1 MPETEKGTFLF
12 DLFEEKIRSFLFYLE
27 KAKKTYHI
35 QDIHQLRVNT
45 KRINA
50 IYQLI
55 ESATALNFDAE
66 SHLKPMREIFKSAGK
81 LREGQVN
88 LELIKAYDLHPDA
101 FMLYSVNLEKSQV
114 KTIRDLKKG
123 VESFDKISFDHTIG
137 MIKAYCE
144 QIGKTELL
152 DKMDQYIRM
161 KAISIEQLLQKKQHP
176 NNVHRIRMN
185 LKAMEPVLSLL
196 CSVSPE
202 KFGSEAFESLKE
214 TALYI
219 GEWHDRMILIKS
231 INGFLKNLNE
241 KNKYIKQAMLQLID
255 QIQNDIEELNEKIDA
270 KLTETLAHI
279 IQ

>member
-1 MPETEKGTFLF
+1 MPETENGTFLF
-12 DLFEEKIRSFLFYLE
+12 ELFEEKIRSFLFYLE
-27 KAKKTYHI
+27 KAEKTYHI
-35 QDIHQLRVNT
+35 QDIHQLRVNA

-88 LELIKAYDLHPDA
+88 LELMKAYDLHTDA
-101 FMLYSVNLEKSQV
+101 FMLYSVKLEKSQV

-137 MIKAYCE
+137 MINAYCE

-196 CSVSPE
+196 CSACPE

-231 INGFLKNLNE
+231 INGFLKTLNE
-241 KNKYIKQAMLQLID
+241 KSKYSKQAMLQLID
-255 QIQNDIEELNEKIDA
+255 QIQNDIERLNEKIDA